1 MINRRFLVDYT
12 MKDSRMCSFKWWHD
26 YCCRWYILKK
36 DRAKVMKELK
46 AESKDIFLL
55 KVKLRVKSGESKAE
69 SERYLLIGNK
79 EYRHKQR
86 IELIYGGQ
94 IYE

>member
-1 MINRRFLVDYT
+1 
-12 MKDSRMCSFKWWHD
+12 
-26 YCCRWYILKK
+26 
-36 DRAKVMKELK
+36 MKELK

>member
-1 MINRRFLVDYT
+1 MVAWLLLPLI
-12 MKDSRMCSFKWWHD
+12 
-26 YCCRWYILKK
+26 YIKK
-36 DRAKVMKELK
+36 RPSESDERTKSWEQRYFF
-46 AESKDIFLL
+46 AESQ
-55 KVKLRVKSGESKAE
+55 AE